1 MQKKENRG
9 QSTALTSG
17 SIKKQLVLFSIPIF
31 LGTLLQQLYNVI
43 DAVVAGRLVNED
55 ALSAIGVSVPIYLLF
70 VSVILGL
77 AIGITIL
84 LAQFFGAKQFGQIR
98 SLISTMSI
106 FLLVLGLVMAFIEA
120 IFAKPLL
127 QVTQTPA
134 ELLESA
140 TAYLRMVF
148 LGIPFSMLYN
158 MLGAVMRSFG
168 ETKMPLYALVVS
180 SIINLVLN
188 IVFVING
195 GASLELLLQQLLHR
209 QSLVYI
215 C

>member
-106 FLLVLGLVMAFIEA
+106 FLLVLGLVMAFIGA

>member
-1 MQKKENRG
+1 M
-9 QSTALTSG
+9 
-17 SIKKQLVLFSIPIF
+17 LFSIPIF

-106 FLLVLGLVMAFIEA
+106 FLLVLGLVMAFIGA

>member
-1 MQKKENRG
+1 
-9 QSTALTSG
+9 
-17 SIKKQLVLFSIPIF
+17 
-31 LGTLLQQLYNVI
+31 
-43 DAVVAGRLVNED
+43 
-55 ALSAIGVSVPIYLLF
+55 
-70 VSVILGL
+70 
-77 AIGITIL
+77 
-84 LAQFFGAKQFGQIR
+84 
-98 SLISTMSI
+98 
-106 FLLVLGLVMAFIEA
+106 
-120 IFAKPLL
+120 
-127 QVTQTPA
+127 
-134 ELLESA
+134 
-140 TAYLRMVF
+140 
-148 LGIPFSMLYN
+148 MLYN

>member
-1 MQKKENRG
+1 MQKTEIRG

-43 DAVVAGRLVNED
+43 DAVIAGRLVSED

-84 LAQFFGAKQFGQIR
+84 LAQFFGAKQFEKIK

-106 FLLVLGLVMAFIEA
+106 FL
-120 IFAKPLL
+120 
-127 QVTQTPA
+127 
-134 ELLESA
+134 
-140 TAYLRMVF
+140 
-148 LGIPFSMLYN
+148 
-158 MLGAVMRSFG
+158 
-168 ETKMPLYALVVS
+168 
-180 SIINLVLN
+180 
-188 IVFVING
+188 
-195 GASLELLLQQLLHR
+195 
-209 QSLVYI
+209 
-215 C
+215 